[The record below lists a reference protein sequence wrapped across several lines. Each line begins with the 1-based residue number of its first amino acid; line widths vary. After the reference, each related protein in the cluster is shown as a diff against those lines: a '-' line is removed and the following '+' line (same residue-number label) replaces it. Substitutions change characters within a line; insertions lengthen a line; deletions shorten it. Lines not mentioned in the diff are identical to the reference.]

1 MIKKVVKNSVF
12 GLVLQIFVILLNI
25 PIRYFFISRIGIE
38 WLGINETMSSVIA
51 SFSLAELGLNS
62 IIGYYLYEPIV
73 KKDTKKVNEI
83 VNLYKVIYRWIG
95 CFVII
100 ISIIMLPFLKYLL
113 KGVEINALVYLAFVL
128 LVINTVF
135 SYFLS
140 YRRVLLEADQKQYI
154 QSRLELFFTLFFSV
168 LQLLILIYTNDYF
181 LFLSLQLVRTI
192 ISNVVL
198 HIICGREYRY
208 LKKCKVKWE
217 AVKNVLSDLKKAA
230 GIKIASYVYCNT
242 DNIIISALVSTST
255 VGYLSNY
262 FIISNN
268 IKNLIR
274 SILYPIYPTIGN
286 IIAEKKHDQ
295 KTVFEIY
302 YFVAFVILGIFIIP
316 MTVLAAFFVTGFFG
330 QQYTL
335 HIAVIILLSLDCI
348 LDTLQIPI
356 ASFINGNGL
365 FKIENKI
372 CIVGALVNLITSLLL
387 LQKYSFYGVLLGTV
401 ISQFVFTNLRTY
413 TLFKYCIGFER
424 KKIIKHCYLTVKVFV
439 TLISTM
445 VIAQLC
451 FKWIV
456 DIPFVWCFIFRGIT
470 CEILFVLLV
479 CILWGKDPIVKM
491 VLAYFFKTRSR
502 GEYVKKNK
510 TN

>member
-12 GLVLQIFVILLNI
+12 GLVLQIFVVLLNI
-25 PIRYFFISRIGIE
+25 PIRYFFISGIGIE

-73 KKDTKKVNEI
+73 KKDTEKVNVI
-83 VNLYKVIYRWIG
+83 VNIYKVIYRWIG

-100 ISIIMLPFLKYLL
+100 VSIIMLPFLKYIL
-113 KGVEINALVYLAFVL
+113 KGVEINALVYIVFGL
-128 LVINTVF
+128 LVTNTVF

-154 QSRLELFFTLFFSV
+154 QSRLELLLTLLFSA
-168 LQLLILIYTNDYF
+168 LQLLVLIYAKDYF
-181 LFLSLQLVRTI
+181 LFLLLQLLRTI
-192 ISNVVL
+192 ISNIII

-217 AVKNVLSDLKKAA
+217 EIKSVFSDLKNAA

-262 FIISNN
+262 VIISNY

-286 IIAEKKHDQ
+286 VIAEKKHD
-295 KTVFEIY
+295 KNNIFEIY
-302 YFVAFVILGIFIIP
+302 YFVAFVILGVFIVP
-316 MTVLAAFFVTGFFG
+316 MTVLADFFVEGFFG

-335 HIAVIILLSLDCI
+335 HSAVIILLSLDCI

-356 ASFINGNGL
+356 ASFINGSGL
-365 FKIENKI
+365 FRIENRI
-372 CIVGALVNLITSLLL
+372 CIVGAFVNLFTSLLL
-387 LQKYSFYGVLLGTV
+387 VQKYSFYGVLLGTV
-401 ISQFVFTNLRTY
+401 ISQFVFMILRTY
-413 TLFKYCIGFER
+413 ALFKYCIGCER
-424 KKIIKHCYLTVKVFV
+424 KKIIKHCYLTIKVFI
-439 TLISTM
+439 TLVATM
-445 VIAQLC
+445 VIAQFC
-451 FKWIV
+451 FKWIANL
-456 DIPFVWCFIFRGIT
+456 PFVWCFIFKGIM
-470 CEILFVLLV
+470 CEVLFALSV
-479 CILWGKDPIVKM
+479 CILWGKNT
-491 VLAYFFKTRSR
+491 VLKLVINYLLRTKRK
-502 GEYVKKNK
+502 EK
-510 TN
+510 